1 MLRLVKR
8 FAIRSAQ
15 ALGTAFIAFVTWEET
30 GSWGIAAGAVL
41 ALFVLRWRRE
51 RPDAVLGV
59 HFALYALQLC
69 VAAKPQLPADMAI
82 TVSLYSIGRWGKRR
96 LTPMWVAAVFSG
108 SVLVA
113 WIYHL
118 REPGS
123 VPLSQWAENMT
134 RISFGQLCI
143 AAIAWGLGRFMKQRS
158 QLRASRQAAEEQR
171 RAAREAALRNEI
183 AREVHDVVGH
193 ALALIA
199 VQAEAGRYLAAG
211 SEDIALHPADRLE
224 QAAQALGKIRTT
236 ARSALAETRSLTRA
250 LAVPPQPTELGDTPE
265 PAEAHG
271 SRPASPVTD
280 TPLRPVP
287 GLKDLPRLVNDV
299 RATGL
304 PVSLAADDQL
314 MSQEGRQEGYG
325 LLGTPVELALYRTV
339 QESLTNVLKHA
350 EAAAV
355 DVRLEYRADGIV
367 LTIADYPGP
376 SGSQTSPRAG
386 EDRLSLADHGGV
398 SSEAAPAG
406 TGGGQGLVNL
416 RQRLEAVGGTLEA
429 GPRPGGGFVVRAR
442 VPVEPSTSVFVNPRS
457 EAT

>member
-183 AREVHDVVGH
+183 AR
-193 ALALIA
+193 
-199 VQAEAGRYLAAG
+199 
-211 SEDIALHPADRLE
+211 
-224 QAAQALGKIRTT
+224 
-236 ARSALAETRSLTRA
+236 
-250 LAVPPQPTELGDTPE
+250 
-265 PAEAHG
+265 
-271 SRPASPVTD
+271 
-280 TPLRPVP
+280 
-287 GLKDLPRLVNDV
+287 
-299 RATGL
+299 
-304 PVSLAADDQL
+304 
-314 MSQEGRQEGYG
+314 
-325 LLGTPVELALYRTV
+325 
-339 QESLTNVLKHA
+339 
-350 EAAAV
+350 
-355 DVRLEYRADGIV
+355 
-367 LTIADYPGP
+367 
-376 SGSQTSPRAG
+376 
-386 EDRLSLADHGGV
+386 
-398 SSEAAPAG
+398 
-406 TGGGQGLVNL
+406 
-416 RQRLEAVGGTLEA
+416 
-429 GPRPGGGFVVRAR
+429 
-442 VPVEPSTSVFVNPRS
+442 
-457 EAT
+457 

>member
-1 MLRLVKR
+1 
-8 FAIRSAQ
+8 
-15 ALGTAFIAFVTWEET
+15 
-30 GSWGIAAGAVL
+30 
-41 ALFVLRWRRE
+41 
-51 RPDAVLGV
+51 
-59 HFALYALQLC
+59 
-69 VAAKPQLPADMAI
+69 
-82 TVSLYSIGRWGKRR
+82 
-96 LTPMWVAAVFSG
+96 MWVAAVFSG

-386 EDRLSLADHGGV
+386 GDRLSLADHGGV